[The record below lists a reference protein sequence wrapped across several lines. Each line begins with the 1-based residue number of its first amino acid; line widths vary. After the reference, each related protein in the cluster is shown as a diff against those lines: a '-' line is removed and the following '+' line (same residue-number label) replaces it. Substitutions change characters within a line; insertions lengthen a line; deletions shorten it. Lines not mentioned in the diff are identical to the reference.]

1 MEALVI
7 QSVKGQDVTTSLIVA
22 EVFGKRHDH
31 VLRDIENLS
40 CSDGFRL
47 LNFGETPYTHPQ
59 NGQTYKAY
67 EITKDGFSF
76 LVMGYTGGKAA
87 EFKEK
92 FIYEFNKREALLKN
106 DDFILSRA
114 LSILNERTKSLEA
127 QVSFQS
133 QQLQLADQ
141 TIKEQ
146 APMVKAFRDV
156 ISADNA
162 HLATA
167 MGQMFDLTASKFNA
181 LLNDWKVQR
190 KVGGDWVLCAKY
202 HGKGYAI
209 IHPVPYRDGKEG
221 VMKTKNELRWTE
233 KGRMFLIEF
242 FSGKGYSTVKAAA

>member
-7 QSVKGQDVTTSLIVA
+7 QSAKGHDVTTSLKVA
-22 EVFGKRHDH
+22 QVFGKRHDN
-31 VLRDIENLS
+31 VLRDIQSLS
-40 CSDGFRL
+40 CSDNFRS
-47 LNFGETPYTHPQ
+47 LNFEETPFTNPQ
-59 NGQTYKAY
+59 NNQTYPIY
-67 EITKDGFSF
+67 QMTKDGFAF
-76 LVMGYTGGKAA
+76 LAMGYTGAKAG

-92 FIYEFNKREALLKN
+92 FINEFNKREALLKN

-114 LSILNERTKSLEA
+114 LTILNERTKSLEA
-127 QVSFQS
+127 QVSLKT
-133 QQLQLADQ
+133 QQLELADQ
-141 TIKEQ
+141 TIKQQ
-146 APMVKAFRDV
+146 APMVKAFHEV

-167 MGQMFDLTASKFNA
+167 MGQMFDLTAAKFNS

-242 FSGKGYSTVKAAA
+242 FSSKGYSTVKAAA